1 MLHRTLKTHKS
12 LHILLQIQAQ
22 HNFVSA
28 LVACLWFFSYIFK
41 LARVSLLSI
50 GNLRGIHRT
59 NCNTKLQLKIEFCV
73 ETMKNTQHN
82 SAFFRNT
89 RLWTIFEFDVFIL
102 NFRPFSSFVLRNF
115 LFWACCNTK
124 VPFSATQNG
133 HFVLQR
139 AHFAILL
146 CVARCTRQALCNTN
160 TQIPLKIESIGILGE
175 LSLF

>member
-41 LARVSLLSI
+41 LAHVSLLSI

-82 SAFFRNT
+82 TATQDFGRFSSLTFSFS
-89 RLWTIFEFDVFIL
+89 IFVL
-102 NFRPFSSFVLRNF
+102 FRPLCCGISFFGLVATQKCLFPQLKMDILCCKEPILPFYSVLRGVQHK
-115 LFWACCNTK
+115 L
-124 VPFSATQNG
+124 
-133 HFVLQR
+133 LQ
-139 AHFAILL
+139 HKH
-146 CVARCTRQALCNTN
+146 TN
-160 TQIPLKIESIGILGE
+160 S
-175 LSLF
+175 S